1 VKDAMTIGQRIP
13 MRDGH
18 LKATGRLKF
27 GADLRLPD
35 LLYARMV
42 LSPYAHGRLRRIE
55 TAPARAV
62 PGVVAVLTAADLP
75 WFQREPESHA
85 RALLAWERVVY
96 YGQPVAV
103 VLAETEAAAA
113 DGAARVEVDI
123 EPLPAV
129 VDPLKAMAPD
139 APRIWPGG
147 RPGVRADA
155 GAHAADVGSAPEGSA
170 VLPPN
175 VSDHVR
181 YTRGEIARGFEEAD
195 LILELTY
202 RTAPVHQ
209 AYIEPHTTTAAL
221 DPATETLTIWTS
233 TQDPFG
239 VREEVADFLG
249 WPENRIR
256 VVPMPVGGGFGGK
269 FTLLEPLVAA
279 LAVHTRRPVRL
290 TLTRQEEFLIGT
302 PAHASIIT
310 LKTGVKRDGTLTAL
324 QARVIFDAGAF
335 PGSPA
340 RIAANL
346 LGSFYRFP
354 HYEIE
359 AFEVLTHKPGVGAY
373 RAPGA
378 PQALFALE
386 SQMDEMA
393 RQLGLDPLEF
403 RLRNVMEEGDELPSG
418 KRYGP
423 IGLRACLEAL
433 REHPMWREGR
443 REPGEGIG
451 LAVGGWHG
459 GLEPAAVMCHVDR
472 DGSVRIYVGAVDLQG
487 THTAMAQLAAS
498 ILGVPLEQVRIL
510 QGDTDT
516 SPYAGASGGSKTI
529 YTVGLAVQRAAE
541 EARQQILRIAA
552 EHLEVAPEDLEI
564 RDGRIYVRG
573 VPEPRMRVGEV
584 AALAQRFGG
593 KFEPVFGRGT
603 SAQREQAPG
612 FAAMLVRVRVDP
624 ETGRVTVRE
633 AVVAQD
639 VGRALNPLL
648 IEGQMHGGTAQ
659 GLGWGLWE
667 ALRYDENGVALT
679 ASFLDYALPIAPE
692 VPPIET
698 RIVEVPSPHGPFG
711 ARGVGEPPVVP
722 GAAAVANAIRDAVG
736 VRVTELP
743 ITPERLWTAMTA
755 RMIAETRLRHEWGD

>member
-1 VKDAMTIGQRIP
+1 MPIGQRIP

-18 LKATGRLKF
+18 LKVTGRLKF

-35 LLYARMV
+35 LLYARLV
-42 LSPYAHGRLRRIE
+42 LSPYAHGRIRQIQ
-55 TAPARAV
+55 TARACAV

-103 VLAETEAAAA
+103 VLAESEATAM
-113 DGAARVEVDI
+113 DGAAQVEVEID
-123 EPLPAV
+123 PLPAL
-129 VDPLKAMAPD
+129 VDPLEAMAEN

-147 RPGVRADA
+147 RPGARADA
-155 GAHAADVGSAPEGSA
+155 GAHAADVGGPGEATPSWPG
-170 VLPPN
+170 N

-181 YTRGEIARGFEEAD
+181 YTRGDIAQGFREAD
-195 LILELTY
+195 LILEFTY
-202 RTAPVHQ
+202 RTSPVHQ

-221 DPATETLTIWTS
+221 DPATEILTIWTS

-256 VVPMPVGGGFGGK
+256 VVPTPVGGGFGGK

-290 TLTRQEEFLIGT
+290 TLTRQEEFLLGT
-302 PAHASIIT
+302 PAHAAIIT

-324 QARVIFDAGAF
+324 QARLIFDAGAF
-335 PGSPA
+335 PGAPH

-359 AFEVLTHKPGVGAY
+359 AFEVLTNKPGVGAY

-403 RLRNVMEEGDELPSG
+403 RLRNAMEEGDELPSG

-433 REHPMWREGR
+433 REHPLWRER
-443 REPGEGIG
+443 RKSPGEGIG

-459 GLEPAAVMCHVDR
+459 GLEPAAAMCHVDR
-472 DGSVRIYVGAVDLQG
+472 DGMVRIYVGAVDLQG
-487 THTAMAQLAAS
+487 THTAMAQLAAA
-498 ILGVPLEQVRIL
+498 ILGVPVEQVRIL
-510 QGDTDT
+510 QGDTDMA
-516 SPYAGASGGSKTI
+516 PYAGASGGSKTT

-541 EARQQILRIAA
+541 EARQQILRIAS

-573 VPEPRMRVGEV
+573 VPEPRMSLGEV
-584 AALAQRFGG
+584 AGLAQRFGG
-593 KFEPVFGRGT
+593 KFEPVVGRGS
-603 SAQREQAPG
+603 SAQTEQAPG
-612 FAAMLVRVRVDP
+612 FAAMLVRVQVDP
-624 ETGRVTVRE
+624 ETGQITVRE

-639 VGRALNPLL
+639 VGRAINPLL
-648 IEGQMHGGTAQ
+648 IEGQMHGGAAQ

-667 ALRYDENGVALT
+667 ALRYDGNGVALA
-679 ASFLDYALPIAPE
+679 ASFVDYALPTAPE

-722 GAAAVANAIRDAVG
+722 GAAAIANAIRDATG
-736 VRVTELP
+736 VRITELP
-743 ITPERLWTAMTA
+743 ITAERLWAALMA
-755 RMIAETRLRHEWGD
+755 HLIEETRFQYEFGS

>member
-1 VKDAMTIGQRIP
+1 MIIGQRIP

-27 GADLRLPD
+27 GADLRLPNM
-35 LLYARMV
+35 LYARLV
-42 LSPYAHGRLRRIE
+42 LSPYAHGHIRHIQTER
-55 TAPARAV
+55 ARAV
-62 PGVVAVLTAADLP
+62 PGVVAVWTAADLP

-103 VLAETEAAAA
+103 VLAESEASAA
-113 DGAARVEVDI
+113 DGAAQVEVEID
-123 EPLPAV
+123 PLPV
-129 VDPLKAMAPD
+129 LIDPLQAMSED

-147 RPGVRADA
+147 RPGMRADA
-155 GAHAADVGSAPEGSA
+155 GAHAADVSGPEEARPSQPG
-170 VLPPN
+170 N
-175 VSDHVR
+175 VSDFVR
-181 YTRGEIARGFEEAD
+181 YTRGDIAQGFREAD

-202 RTAPVHQ
+202 RTSSVHQ

-239 VREEVADFLG
+239 VRGEVADFLG

-256 VVPMPVGGGFGGK
+256 VVPTPVGGGFGGK
-269 FTLLEPLVAA
+269 FALLEPLVAA
-279 LAVHTRRPVRL
+279 LAVRSQRPVQL

-302 PAHASIIT
+302 PAHAAIIT

-324 QARVIFDAGAF
+324 QARVIFDSGAF
-335 PGSPA
+335 PGAPH

-359 AFEVLTHKPGVGAY
+359 ALEVLTNKPGIGAY

-393 RQLGLDPLEF
+393 RRLGLDPLEF

-433 REHPMWREGR
+433 REHPLWRER
-443 REPGEGIG
+443 RKEQGEGIG

-459 GLEPAAVMCHVDR
+459 GLEPAAAMCHVDR
-472 DGSVRIYVGAVDLQG
+472 DGVVRIYVGAVDLQG
-487 THTAMAQLAAS
+487 THTAMAQLAAA
-498 ILGVPLEQVRIL
+498 ILGVPVEHVRIL
-510 QGDTDT
+510 QGDTDM
-516 SPYAGASGGSKTI
+516 SPYAGASGGSKTT

-541 EARQQILRIAA
+541 EARQQILRIAS

-564 RDGRIYVRG
+564 RDGHIYVRG
-573 VPEPRMRVGEV
+573 VPEPRMSLGEV
-584 AALAQRFGG
+584 AGLSQRFGG
-593 KFEPVFGRGT
+593 KFEPVIGRGS
-603 SAQREQAPG
+603 SAQTEQAPG
-612 FAAMLVRVRVDP
+612 FAAMLVRVHVDP
-624 ETGRVTVRE
+624 ETGRVAVRE

-639 VGRALNPLL
+639 VGRAINPLL
-648 IEGQMHGGTAQ
+648 IEGQMHGGAAQ

-679 ASFLDYALPIAPE
+679 ASFVDYAVPTTTE

-698 RIVEVPSPHGPFG
+698 LIVEVPSPHGPFG

-722 GAAAVANAIRDAVG
+722 GAA
-736 VRVTELP
+736 
-743 ITPERLWTAMTA
+743 
-755 RMIAETRLRHEWGD
+755 

>member
-1 VKDAMTIGQRIP
+1 MSIGQRIP
-13 MRDGH
+13 MRDGP
-18 LKATGRLKF
+18 LKVTGRLRF

-35 LLYARMV
+35 LLYARLV
-42 LSPYAHGRLRRIE
+42 LSPYAHGRIRGIA
-55 TAPARAV
+55 TARARAV

-75 WFQREPESHA
+75 WFQREPENHA

-96 YGQPVAV
+96 SGQPVAV
-103 VLAETEAAAA
+103 VLAESEAVAA
-113 DGAARVEVDI
+113 DGAALVEVDI

-129 VDPLKAMAPD
+129 VDPLAAMAEGT
-139 APRIWPGG
+139 PRIWPGG
-147 RPGVRADA
+147 RPGTRADA
-155 GAHAADVGSAPEGSA
+155 SAHAADVGGAAEAEAGRPSNIA
-170 VLPPN
+170 
-175 VSDHVR
+175 DHVR
-181 YTRGEIARGFEEAD
+181 YTRGDVAHGFREAD
-195 LILELTY
+195 LILEHTY
-202 RTAPVHQ
+202 RTQSVHQ
-209 AYIEPHTTTAAL
+209 AYLEPHTTTAAL
-221 DPATETLTIWTS
+221 DPATETLTVWTS

-256 VVPMPVGGGFGGK
+256 VVPTPVGGGFGGK

-279 LAVHTRRPVRL
+279 LAVHTGRPVRL
-290 TLTRQEEFLIGT
+290 ALTRQEEFLVGM
-302 PAHASIIT
+302 PAHAAILT

-324 QARVIFDAGAF
+324 QARLIFEAGAF

-359 AFEVLTHKPGVGAY
+359 AFEVLTNKPGVGAY

-378 PQALFALE
+378 PQALLALE

-393 RQLGLDPLEF
+393 RHLGLDPLEF

-418 KRYGP
+418 RRYGP

-433 REHPMWREGR
+433 RDHPLWRER
-443 REPGEGIG
+443 RKGPGEGIG

-459 GLEPAAVMCHVDR
+459 GLEPAAAVCHVDR
-472 DGSVRIYVGAVDLQG
+472 DGAVRIYVGAVDLQG
-487 THTAMAQLAAS
+487 THTAMAQLAAA
-498 ILGVPLEQVRIL
+498 ILGVSVEQVRVL
-510 QGDTDT
+510 QGDTDLA
-516 SPYAGASGGSKTI
+516 PYAGASGGSKTT

-573 VPEPRMRVGEV
+573 VPEPRMTLGEV
-584 AALAQRFGG
+584 AALSQRFGG
-593 KFEPVFGRGT
+593 KYEPVFGRGS
-603 SAQREQAPG
+603 SAQTEQAPG
-612 FAAMLVRVRVDP
+612 FAAMLVRVHVDL
-624 ETGRVTVRE
+624 ETGEVTVRE
-633 AVVAQD
+633 AVIAQD
-639 VGRALNPLL
+639 VGRAINPLL
-648 IEGQMHGGTAQ
+648 IEGQMHGGVAQ

-667 ALRYDENGVALT
+667 ALRYDENGTALT
-679 ASFLDYALPIAPE
+679 ASFMDYALPNARG

-698 RIVEVPSPHGPFG
+698 HIVEVPSPTGPFG

-722 GAAAVANAIRDAVG
+722 GAAAVANALWDAIG
-736 VRVTELP
+736 VRLTEVP
-743 ITPERLWTAMTA
+743 ITPERVWSALAA
-755 RMIAETRLRHEWGD
+755 RLIEETRYQLEFG

>member
-1 VKDAMTIGQRIP
+1 MVIGQRIP
-13 MRDGH
+13 LRDGH
-18 LKATGRLKF
+18 LKVTGRLKF
-27 GADLRLPD
+27 GADQRLSD
-35 LLYARMV
+35 LLHARLV
-42 LSPYAHGRLRRIE
+42 LSPYAHGRIRRIDP
-55 TAPARAV
+55 TRARSI
-62 PGVVAVLTAADLP
+62 PGVVAVVTAADLP

-103 VLAETEAAAA
+103 VLAESEAAAA
-113 DGAARVEVDI
+113 DGAAQVEVEID
-123 EPLPAV
+123 PLPVV
-129 VDPLKAMAPD
+129 VDPLAAMSET

-155 GAHAADVGSAPEGSA
+155 GAHAADVGGGKEGRPT
-170 VLPPN
+170 LPGN

-181 YTRGEIARGFEEAD
+181 YTRGDVAQGFREAD
-195 LILELTY
+195 LVLELTY
-202 RTAPVHQ
+202 RTSAVHQ
-209 AYIEPHTTTAAL
+209 AYIEPHTTIAAL

-256 VVPMPVGGGFGGK
+256 VVPTPVGGGFGGK

-279 LAVHTRRPVRL
+279 LALHARRPVRL

-324 QARVIFDAGAF
+324 QARLIFDAGAF

-359 AFEVLTHKPGVGAY
+359 AFEVLTNKPGVGAY

-418 KRYGP
+418 RRYGP

-433 REHPMWREGR
+433 RAHPLWREPR
-443 REPGEGIG
+443 KAPGEGVG
-451 LAVGGWHG
+451 VAVGGWHG
-459 GLEPAAVMCHVDR
+459 GLEPAAAMCHVDR
-472 DGSVRIYVGAVDLQG
+472 DGVVRIYVGAVDLQG

-498 ILGVPLEQVRIL
+498 ILGVPVEQVRIL

-516 SPYAGASGGSKTI
+516 APYAGASGGSKTT

-541 EARQQILRIAA
+541 EARAQILRIAA

-573 VPEPRMRVGEV
+573 VPEPRMTLGEV
-584 AALAQRFGG
+584 AGLAQRFGG

-603 SAQREQAPG
+603 SAQTEQAPG
-612 FAAMLVRVRVDP
+612 FAAMLVRVRVDL
-624 ETGRVTVRE
+624 ETGSVQVRG

-639 VGRALNPLL
+639 VGRAINPLL
-648 IEGQMHGGTAQ
+648 VEGQMHGGAAQ

-679 ASFLDYALPIAPE
+679 ASFVDYALPTATE

-698 RIVEVPSPHGPFG
+698 HIVEVPSPHGPFG

-736 VRVTELP
+736 VRITELP
-743 ITPERLWTAMTA
+743 ITAERVWTALTA
-755 RMIAETRLRHEWGD
+755 QLIEATRFQHEFGS

>member
-1 VKDAMTIGQRIP
+1 MTIGQRIP

-18 LKATGRLKF
+18 LKVTGRLKF
-27 GADLRLPD
+27 GADLWLPD
-35 LLYARMV
+35 LLYARLV
-42 LSPYAHGRLRRIE
+42 LSPYAHGRIRRID
-55 TAPARAV
+55 PSHARAV
-62 PGVVAVLTAADLP
+62 PGVVAVLTSADLP
-75 WFQREPESHA
+75 GFQREPESHA

-103 VLAETEAAAA
+103 VLAESEAAAA
-113 DGAARVEVDI
+113 DGAARVEMEID
-123 EPLPAV
+123 PLSAV
-129 VDPLKAMAPD
+129 VDPLEAMSEE

-155 GAHAADVGSAPEGSA
+155 GAHAADVGGAGAERPAQPG
-170 VLPPN
+170 N
-175 VSDHVR
+175 ISDHVR
-181 YTRGEIARGFEEAD
+181 YTRGDVEQGFREAD
-195 LILELTY
+195 LVLELTY
-202 RTAPVHQ
+202 RTSAVHQ

-279 LAVHTRRPVRL
+279 LAVHLRRPVRL

-359 AFEVLTHKPGVGAY
+359 AVEVLTNKPGVGAY

-433 REHPMWREGR
+433 REHPLWREPR
-443 REPGEGIG
+443 REPGEGVG

-459 GLEPAAVMCHVDR
+459 GLEPAAAMCHVDR
-472 DGSVRIYVGAVDLQG
+472 DGVVRIYVGAVDLQG
-487 THTAMAQLAAS
+487 THTAMAQMAAA
-498 ILGVPLEQVRIL
+498 ILGVPVEHVRIL
-510 QGDTDT
+510 QGDTDMA
-516 SPYAGASGGSKTI
+516 PYAGASGGSKTT

-541 EARQQILRIAA
+541 EARQQILRIAS

-564 RDGRIYVRG
+564 RDGRIYIRG
-573 VPEPRMRVGEV
+573 VPEPRMTLGEV
-584 AALAQRFGG
+584 AALSQRFGG
-593 KFEPVFGRGT
+593 KFEPVVGRGS
-603 SAQREQAPG
+603 SAQTEQAPG

-624 ETGRVTVRE
+624 ETGYVTVQE

-639 VGRALNPLL
+639 VGRAINPLL
-648 IEGQMHGGTAQ
+648 IEGQMHGGAAQ

-667 ALRYDENGVALT
+667 ALRYDANGVALT
-679 ASFLDYALPIAPE
+679 ASFIDYALPNATE

-698 RIVEVPSPHGPFG
+698 QIVEVPSPHGPFG

-736 VRVTELP
+736 VRITELP
-743 ITPERLWTAMTA
+743 ITPERLWNALTA
-755 RMIAETRLRHEWGD
+755 RMIAETRLRHEWGDPS

>member
-1 VKDAMTIGQRIP
+1 MTIGQRIP

-35 LLYARMV
+35 LLYARLV
-42 LSPYAHGRLRRIE
+42 LSPHAHGRLRRIE

-103 VLAETEAAAA
+103 VLAESEAAAA
-113 DGAARVEVDI
+113 DSAARVEIDI

-155 GAHAADVGSAPEGSA
+155 GAHAADVGSASEGSA

-195 LILELTY
+195 LVLELTY
-202 RTAPVHQ
+202 RTASVHQ

-256 VVPMPVGGGFGGK
+256 VVPTPVGGGFGGK

-279 LAVHTRRPVRL
+279 LAIHTRRPVRL

-403 RLRNVMEEGDELPSG
+403 RLRNVMGEGG
-418 KRYGP
+418 
-423 IGLRACLEAL
+423 RAAQREAL
-433 REHPMWREGR
+433 RPHRPAGLPGGPAGASAVAGRASGARGGHRAGGGRLAWRARAGR
-443 REPGEGIG
+443 RDVPCGSRRQRPDLRGRGGPAGHAHGDGSAGRLDPGGAPG
-451 LAVGGWHG
+451 AGADPPGGYRHQPLCRGQRGQQDHLHG
-459 GLEPAAVMCHVDR
+459 GLGGAAGSGGGPPADPAHR
-472 DGSVRIYVGAVDLQG
+472 R
-487 THTAMAQLAAS
+487 
-498 ILGVPLEQVRIL
+498 
-510 QGDTDT
+510 
-516 SPYAGASGGSKTI
+516 GASGGRPGGS
-529 YTVGLAVQRAAE
+529 GDPRWPDLRPGGSGAPDARRRGGRPGPAVR
-541 EARQQILRIAA
+541 
-552 EHLEVAPEDLEI
+552 
-564 RDGRIYVRG
+564 
-573 VPEPRMRVGEV
+573 
-584 AALAQRFGG
+584 G

-633 AVVAQD
+633 VVVAQD

-648 IEGQMHGGTAQ
+648 IEGQMHGGAAQ

-736 VRVTELP
+736 VRMTELP

>member
-1 VKDAMTIGQRIP
+1 MIIGQRIP

-18 LKATGRLKF
+18 LKVTGRLKF

-35 LLYARMV
+35 LLHARLV
-42 LSPYAHGRLRRIE
+42 LSPYAHGRIRFIRTE
-55 TAPARAV
+55 RACTV
-62 PGVVAVLTAADLP
+62 PGVVAVLTAADLL

-103 VLAETEAAAA
+103 VLAESEAAAA
-113 DGAARVEVDI
+113 DGAAQVEVEID
-123 EPLPAV
+123 PLPV
-129 VDPLKAMAPD
+129 LIDPLEAMSED

-147 RPGVRADA
+147 RPGARADA
-155 GAHAADVGSAPEGSA
+155 GAHAADVGGPEEAPSARPS
-170 VLPPN
+170 N
-175 VSDHVR
+175 ISDHVR
-181 YTRGEIARGFEEAD
+181 YTRGDIAQGFREAD
-195 LILELTY
+195 LILEFTY
-202 RTAPVHQ
+202 RTSAVHQ
-209 AYIEPHTTTAAL
+209 AYIEPHVATAAL

-256 VVPMPVGGGFGGK
+256 VIPTPVGGGFGGK

-279 LAVHTRRPVRL
+279 LALHVRRPVRL
-290 TLTRQEEFLIGT
+290 ALTRHEEFLVGT

-310 LKTGVKRDGTLTAL
+310 LKTGAKRDGTLTAL

-335 PGSPA
+335 PGAPH

-359 AFEVLTHKPGVGAY
+359 AFEVLTNKPGVGAY

-433 REHPMWREGR
+433 REHPLWRER
-443 REPGEGIG
+443 RKGPGEGIG

-459 GLEPAAVMCHVDR
+459 GLEPAAAMCHVDR
-472 DGSVRIYVGAVDLQG
+472 DGVVRIYVGAVDLQG
-487 THTAMAQLAAS
+487 THTAMAQLAAT
-498 ILGVPLEQVRIL
+498 ILGVPVEQVRIL
-510 QGDTDT
+510 QGDTDMA
-516 SPYAGASGGSKTI
+516 PYAGASGGSKTT

-541 EARQQILRIAA
+541 EARQQILRIAS

-564 RDGRIYVRG
+564 RDGQIYVRG
-573 VPEPRMRVGEV
+573 IPEPRMSLGEV
-584 AALAQRFGG
+584 AGLSQRFGG
-593 KFEPVFGRGT
+593 KFEPVIGRGS
-603 SAQREQAPG
+603 SAQTEQAPG
-612 FAAMLVRVRVDP
+612 FAAMLVRVHVDP
-624 ETGRVTVRE
+624 ETGHVTVRE
-633 AVVAQD
+633 AVIAQD
-639 VGRALNPLL
+639 VGRAINPLL
-648 IEGQMHGGTAQ
+648 IEGQMHGGAAQ

-679 ASFLDYALPIAPE
+679 VSFVDYALPTATE
-692 VPPIET
+692 VPPMET
-698 RIVEVPSPHGPFG
+698 HIVEVPSPHGPFG

-722 GAAAVANAIRDAVG
+722 GAAAVANAIRDATG
-736 VRVTELP
+736 VRITELP
-743 ITPERLWTAMTA
+743 ITAERIWTALTA
-755 RMIAETRLRHEWGD
+755 HLIEETRFQHEFGS